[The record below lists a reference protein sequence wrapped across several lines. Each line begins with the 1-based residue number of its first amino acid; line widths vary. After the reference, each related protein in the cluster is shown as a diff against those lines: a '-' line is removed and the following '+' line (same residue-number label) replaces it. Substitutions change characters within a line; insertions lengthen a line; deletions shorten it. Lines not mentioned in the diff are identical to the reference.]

1 MIRSARVSI
10 RGSGLTLAACD
21 ALLLLGCYF
30 LAAVWTQT
38 ADLNTYLF
46 YDDGLL
52 RISVVV
58 ACFQIGLYFERL
70 YEHLVPPARL
80 FQEVCLV
87 MGVCFFIQ
95 AVLTYGN
102 WGLELER
109 MQMIYASLLVLP
121 LFPAWRLAFAAV
133 RSRAIPVRR
142 TLFLGASPALEEL
155 ALKLEEQPEI
165 GISVLGYLDSGVVP
179 LRGLPKLGSLDNFDA
194 VVRDY
199 SPRLVVIGPVEEEH
213 LLPVRRLLEM
223 QTGGLQV
230 EEAGRLYESVIGRV
244 STLSMGPSPVIFS
257 SQFDPSPANLALQ
270 NLYSVILAAVAVLVT
285 SPVMV
290 LCAALVKLSSSGPVF
305 TRELRVGVGGSRLR
319 TLGFRTSSRLGAEE
333 VVTRVGQGLRR
344 LHLDQL
350 PRLFNVVK
358 GDLSLVGPEPERAEF
373 AAILERNIPLYR
385 YRHVVKPGL
394 TGWAQIHADA
404 SRPFEDTLVK
414 LEYDF
419 YYIKNLSVS
428 LDARILLRSLTP
440 INPARSAV
448 R

>member
-10 RGSGLTLAACD
+10 RGSGLTLAGCD
-21 ALLLLGCYF
+21 ALLLLGSYV
-30 LAAVWTQT
+30 LAAAWTQT
-38 ADLNTYLF
+38 ADLNTYLL

-52 RISVVV
+52 KISVVV

-70 YEHLVPPARL
+70 YEQLVPPARL

-121 LFPAWRLAFAAV
+121 LFPAWRVAFAAV
-133 RSRAIPVRR
+133 LSRAIPVRR

-155 ALKLEEQPEI
+155 ARRLKDQPEI
-165 GISVLGYLDSGVVP
+165 GLSVLGYLDSGVLP
-179 LRGLPKLGSLDNFDA
+179 LRGLPKLGSLGDFDDM
-194 VVRDY
+194 VRDY
-199 SPRLVVIGPVEEEH
+199 SPQLVVIGPVGED
-213 LLPVRRLLEM
+213 LPVRRLLEM

-244 STLSMGPSPVIFS
+244 STLSMGPSQVLFS

-270 NLYSVILAAVAVLVT
+270 SLYSVMLAALAVLVT

-290 LCAALVKLSSSGPVF
+290 LCAVLVKISSSGPIF
-305 TRELRVGVGGSRLR
+305 TRELRVGVGGSPIR
-319 TLGFRTSSRLGAEE
+319 TLGFRTSFRRGAEE
-333 VVTRVGQGLRR
+333 VETRVGQGLRR
-344 LHLDQL
+344 LHLDRL
-350 PRLFNVVK
+350 PRLLNVVK
-358 GDLSLVGPEPERAEF
+358 GDMSLVGPEPERAEF
-373 AAILERNIPLYR
+373 AAVLERNIPIYR

-404 SRPFEDTLVK
+404 SSPFEDTLVK

-428 LDARILLRSLTP
+428 LDARILLRSLTA
-440 INPARSAV
+440 INSAR
-448 R
+448 